1 MKRKLVLNAFQR
13 NDKNLYLINKIQ
25 INCKPYAPKNNN
37 CLNKMMKSRRNEN
50 KYYKEID
57 LKAFESVLNKCKFI
71 NNIDVKEREFQNKR

>member
-1 MKRKLVLNAFQR
+1 
-13 NDKNLYLINKIQ
+13 
-25 INCKPYAPKNNN
+25 
-37 CLNKMMKSRRNEN
+37 MKSRRNEN